1 MVPIFLVTK
10 VFCLGSIYYDQ
21 VQSRVYQK
29 VTLDPSVT
37 LINDYKITHIV
48 TSSKRVKC
56 SNEYLFLKLSHEM
69 LRHGMVSDKPGGL
82 SLQPPPSPGKLAAQ
96 LKPPFGDSCLQ
107 VFADVLHMFYLE
119 TKRKFR

>member
-1 MVPIFLVTK
+1 
-10 VFCLGSIYYDQ
+10 
-21 VQSRVYQK
+21 
-29 VTLDPSVT
+29 
-37 LINDYKITHIV
+37 
-48 TSSKRVKC
+48 
-56 SNEYLFLKLSHEM
+56 M